1 MTLRTRLR
9 RRLDGKR
16 DRGVVAVEA
25 AIITPIFILILI
37 GVLEFGLVF
46 KDQLAVTSAVRA
58 GARIASAEP
67 RLATFASDAAD
78 AVAHEGSALDMTQV
92 QSLWVY
98 KADTS
103 GHPIGAGGTFSS
115 CATSCVQFTWSA
127 AQSKFVQSSGS
138 WPATS
143 QDACYG
149 EQDSIG
155 VYLSFKHDAVT
166 NLIFNTM
173 NLTSHT
179 TMRLEPYATV
189 SGSGCKP

>member
-9 RRLDGKR
+9 RRLDGAR
-16 DRGVVAVEA
+16 DRGAVAVEA
-25 AIITPIFILILI
+25 AIITPILILLLV
-37 GVLEFGLVF
+37 GLVEFGLVF

-67 RLATFASDAAD
+67 RLATFATDAAD

-92 QSLWVY
+92 KSLWVY
-98 KADTS
+98 KADST
-103 GHPIGAGGTFSS
+103 GHPIGAGGTFNS
-115 CATSCVQFTWSA
+115 CASSCVQFTWSA
-127 AQSKFVQSSGS
+127 AQNKFLPTSGS

-149 EQDSIG
+149 EQDSLG
-155 VYLSFKHDAVT
+155 VYMSFKHDAVT
-166 NLIFNTM
+166 SLIFSTM

-179 TMRLEPYATV
+179 TMRLEPYASV
-189 SGSGCKP
+189 SGAGCKP